1 MFNLLLKYVCT
12 IPLTLVFLLTTNP
25 SHFAASL
32 NRIGVNYKISYAV
45 ALTLRYIPDIQ
56 ETYLEISQAQQARG
70 YEMSKKAS
78 IIKRL
83 KGVSQIVMPL
93 IFSSIE
99 RIDTV
104 STAMELRQF
113 GKHKKEH
120 GM

>member
-1 MFNLLLKYVCT
+1 
-12 IPLTLVFLLTTNP
+12 
-25 SHFAASL
+25 
-32 NRIGVNYKISYAV
+32 
-45 ALTLRYIPDIQ
+45 
-56 ETYLEISQAQQARG
+56 
-70 YEMSKKAS
+70 
-78 IIKRL
+78 
-83 KGVSQIVMPL
+83 MPL